1 MKVIA
6 TKIPEVLIIEPEV
19 FGDERGF
26 FMETWQRKEF
36 ARIGIDYDFV
46 QDNHSC
52 STKGTLRGL
61 HYQVRQVQGKLVRVT
76 VGEVY
81 DVAVDVRRNSPS
93 FGQWVG
99 EHLSADNKRMMW
111 IPSGFAHGFYVTTA
125 IAELQYK
132 CTDYYAPE
140 YERSIKWDDPTIGIR
155 WPIQGSSPLL

>member
-1 MKVIA
+1 
-6 TKIPEVLIIEPEV
+6 
-19 FGDERGF
+19 
-26 FMETWQRKEF
+26 METWQRKEF

-155 WPIQGSSPLL
+155 WPIQGSSPLLSAKDSAAPMFDTAELPT